1 MKKFVLL
8 LAVTHGLSSLCAQD
22 ELITHYESSGY
33 LETPRYNETIAY
45 CKKLDEASDKIFYT
59 SFGVSPQGRALPL
72 LIVDKDGLTT
82 PETIREAGRIVL
94 LVECCIHPG
103 EPEGKDALLMLVRD
117 MAVRGLHAEALNG
130 VSLLVIPIF
139 NVDGHERFNAY
150 NRINQNGPKEMGW
163 RVTAQNYNLNRDF
176 LKADAPEMQQWLA
189 LYTHWLPEFFID
201 CHTTDG
207 ADYQYVITYALETF
221 GNMDPGITQWLTDT
235 YEPALVDRMFGSGF
249 PVFRYVSFRQWHNPK
264 SGLRTSASPPMLSQ
278 GYTAI
283 QNRPGLL
290 IETHMLKPYQPRVES
305 TYGMVLHTLNILNA
319 EKNNLTTAIRQA
331 DQWCTSDVLKDKKL
345 PIAFRNDWS
354 DSTMVEFLGVEYRE
368 KRSEIT
374 SGVWY
379 EYDSTQPVTFTLP
392 MFEKVKAEKEIR
404 MPKAYLVP
412 VEWSEVI
419 EKIIAH
425 GIEYEV
431 LEQDTEYEI
440 SGYRFH
446 APEWY
451 ATPYENHMRI
461 RDVEVE
467 EITGRRVFPAGSL
480 YIPMCQRAAKVVAFL
495 LEPEADGS
503 LFSWGFFN
511 SIFEQKEYSETYVME
526 PMALKMLRE
535 DPALREDF
543 EARKKKQPDWV
554 NNQWEVMNWFYS
566 RSLWADPKLR
576 VYPVGRIY

>member
-1 MKKFVLL
+1 
-8 LAVTHGLSSLCAQD
+8 
-22 ELITHYESSGY
+22 
-33 LETPRYNETIAY
+33 
-45 CKKLDEASDKIFYT
+45 
-59 SFGVSPQGRALPL
+59 
-72 LIVDKDGLTT
+72 
-82 PETIREAGRIVL
+82 
-94 LVECCIHPG
+94 
-103 EPEGKDALLMLVRD
+103 
-117 MAVRGLHAEALNG
+117 
-130 VSLLVIPIF
+130 
-139 NVDGHERFNAY
+139 
-150 NRINQNGPKEMGW
+150 
-163 RVTAQNYNLNRDF
+163 
-176 LKADAPEMQQWLA
+176 
-189 LYTHWLPEFFID
+189 
-201 CHTTDG
+201 
-207 ADYQYVITYALETF
+207 
-221 GNMDPGITQWLTDT
+221 
-235 YEPALVDRMFGSGF
+235 
-249 PVFRYVSFRQWHNPK
+249 
-264 SGLRTSASPPMLSQ
+264 
-278 GYTAI
+278 
-283 QNRPGLL
+283 
-290 IETHMLKPYQPRVES
+290 
-305 TYGMVLHTLNILNA
+305 
-319 EKNNLTTAIRQA
+319 
-331 DQWCTSDVLKDKKL
+331 
-345 PIAFRNDWS
+345 
-354 DSTMVEFLGVEYRE
+354 
-368 KRSEIT
+368 
-374 SGVWY
+374 
-379 EYDSTQPVTFTLP
+379 